1 MLHRPPAN
9 LSRLFRMVCALVLAA
24 ALLPDVYAARAEP
37 LPETAEFGFTV
48 PEQLPYGATGGAAA
62 WGDYD
67 NDGDLDAVIN
77 GIGTNEVPVSLLLQN
92 NDGKLEQVPSGL
104 PGVESSSLAWG
115 DFDRDGDLDLLVTGQ
130 TGFSAGQVQSI
141 SRVYVNDGGVF
152 SDLEAGLPGVY
163 RGAGEWA
170 DFDND
175 GDLDILIT
183 GYSAG
188 NQPITRL
195 YRNNLCAAGMC
206 GEQPDPFFSEVNAG
220 LPGLGDSSA
229 AWGDVDLDGDMD
241 LVLIGK
247 DAPGAEGSPHAHLFR
262 NDAVKFAA
270 RPPYDDN
277 LESDLMVGVIIRNNI
292 LSGAVWDGS
301 DEAPGPDGCECSPL
315 FTEMPAGLPA
325 LWEGSASWAD
335 VDGDGDLDL
344 LLAGNTAP
352 GLDRSPLTRFF
363 RNQGLTDEGQLILD
377 DLGGSGLPDLW
388 HTALSWADFDN
399 DGDIDLLI
407 NGLAADQQVTGV
419 YQNDGSGL
427 FTDFGAGLP
436 VGFEIIPAWGDVNN
450 DLTLDL
456 LLTGLELET
465 PDESKHYYRTLVF
478 TTVIGPKNTPPA
490 PPESLTACWDGT
502 NTLALEWSGA
512 ADAETPPDLLTYNLR
527 FGSGPDSG
535 SIIRDESD
543 LLTGARLVTGAG
555 TNLLRRGPVL
565 LGLPWGMYSWSVQAV
580 DGAFAA
586 GPFSQPAEI
595 PLGLVLAYQDY
606 AQTGK
611 SMPVLIDVLAND
623 DTRQGELTIH
633 RVSTPYNG
641 QVAVQDGQVLYTPNP
656 DFHGY
661 DSFTY
666 AVRSPSG
673 YCTLAKAVVKVEK
686 KGQPPCLNPI
696 PDQFLTWRF
705 GENTVQLTDL
715 FSGEPGGPL
724 TITATTDN
732 PDLIQQIT
740 IRLLPDGTVEVNF
753 NLPPEAV
760 TGEATIIL
768 SVEDGLE
775 DSSEP
780 VQTEFKV
787 YIEDA
792 AQPVEPEPGE
802 PDHTL
807 FLPAVGK

>member
-1 MLHRPPAN
+1 MPHRPPAK
-9 LSRLFRMVCALVLAA
+9 LYRLLRMVCALVLAA
-24 ALLPDVYAARAEP
+24 ALLPGVYTASAEP
-37 LPETAEFGFTV
+37 LETAEFGFTV
-48 PEQLPYGATGGAAA
+48 PDQLPYGAAGGAAA

-77 GIGTNEVPVSLLLQN
+77 GIGNGEVPVSLLLQN

-141 SRVYVNDGGVF
+141 SRVYVNEGGAF
-152 SDLEAGLPGVY
+152 SDLGAGLPGVY

-188 NQPITRL
+188 DQPITRL
-195 YRNNLCAAGMC
+195 FRNNLCAGGAC
-206 GEQPDPFFSEVNAG
+206 SQQPDPFFSEVDAG

-229 AWGDVDLDGDMD
+229 AWGDVDLDGDLD

-247 DAPGAEGSPHAHLFR
+247 DAPGADGSPHAYLFR
-262 NDAVKFAA
+262 NNSVKFSA
-270 RPPYDDN
+270 RPPYDDDD
-277 LESDLMVGVIIRNNI
+277 ESDLMVGVIINNNFI
-292 LSGAVWDGS
+292 SGAVWGGS
-301 DEAPGPDGCECSPL
+301 DDGRGQDGCEDDSPL
-315 FTEMPAGLPA
+315 FTELPANLPA

-352 GLDRSPLTRFF
+352 GLDRAPLTRFF
-363 RNQGLTDEGQLILD
+363 RNQGLTDEGLLILD
-377 DLGGSGLPDLW
+377 NLGGSGLPDLW

-399 DGDIDLLI
+399 DGDLDLLI
-407 NGLAADQQVTGV
+407 NGLAADHQVTGV
-419 YQNDGSGL
+419 YQNDGSGF

-450 DLTLDL
+450 DLKLDL

-465 PDESKHYYRTLVF
+465 PDESQHHYRTLVF
-478 TTVIGPKNTPPA
+478 TTTIGPENTPPA
-490 PPESLTACWDGT
+490 PPDALTACWDGA

-512 ADAETPPDLLTYNLR
+512 ADAETPPGLLTYNLR
-527 FGSGPDSG
+527 FGTGPESGD
-535 SIIRDESD
+535 IIRDESD

-555 TNLLRRGPVL
+555 SSLLRRGPVL
-565 LGLPWGMYSWSVQAV
+565 VGLPEGTYYWSVQAV
-580 DGAFAA
+580 DSAFAA
-586 GPFSQPAEI
+586 GPFSQTAEI
-595 PLGLVLAYQDY
+595 PLGVKLAHKDH
-606 AQTGK
+606 AQTQKGE
-611 SMPVLIDVLAND
+611 PVLIDVLAND
-623 DTRQGELTIH
+623 ETGHGDLTIY
-633 RVSTPYNG
+633 RVSNPHNG
-641 QVAVQDGQVLYTPNP
+641 QAAVQDGQILYTPNP
-656 DFHGY
+656 DFSGY

-686 KGQPPCLNPI
+686 KRQPPCFKPI
-696 PDQFLTWRF
+696 PDHFLTWRY
-705 GENTVQLTDL
+705 GEYTIQLTDL

-732 PDLIQQIT
+732 PDLIREIT
-740 IRLLPDGTVEVNF
+740 ITLLPDGTVEVNF
-753 NLPPEAV
+753 SLPPEPAA
-760 TGEATIIL
+760 GEATIIL
-768 SVEDGLE
+768 SAGDGAEDGA
-775 DSSEP
+775 DP
-780 VQTEFKV
+780 PQTGFKV
-787 YIEDA
+787 IIDDA
-792 AQPVEPEPGE
+792 AQPVDPGDE
-802 PDHTL
+802 LDHSL